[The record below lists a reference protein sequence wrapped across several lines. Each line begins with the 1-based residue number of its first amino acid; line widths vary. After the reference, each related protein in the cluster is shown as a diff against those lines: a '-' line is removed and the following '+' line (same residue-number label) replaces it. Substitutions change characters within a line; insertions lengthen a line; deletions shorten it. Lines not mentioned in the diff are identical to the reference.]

1 LTGGVL
7 AIHPVYSGNLIA
19 TALFSGLV
27 AVWVAGEV
35 AIRVRS
41 LLRTGAQE
49 RDRGSYLV
57 IVGSLLVG
65 FAGGAALASAFPG
78 AAFGEG
84 QPALAVAALVLLALG
99 VALRFYAVLVLGRL
113 FTVTVMVG
121 SDQRVVDT
129 GPYRFV
135 RHPSYTG
142 LLLAIAGILLSWGN
156 WAAMLGLLPILA
168 GLAYRIRVEER
179 ALTEQLGDVYRAYA
193 QRTKRLIPFVF

>member
-1 LTGGVL
+1 VL
-7 AIHPVYSGNLIA
+7 AIHPVYSGNPTA
-19 TALFSGLV
+19 TAFFSCLV
-27 AVWVAGEV
+27 AVWVVGEV
-35 AIRVRS
+35 AIRVHS
-41 LLRTGAQE
+41 LLRVGAQH

-84 QPALAVAALVLLALG
+84 QPTLTVAALVLLMVG
-99 VALRFYAVLVLGRL
+99 VALRFYAVLVLGRF

-121 SDQRVVDT
+121 SDHQVVHT

-168 GLAYRIRVEER
+168 ALGYRIRVEER
-179 ALTEQLGDVYRAYA
+179 ALTDQLGDVYRAYA